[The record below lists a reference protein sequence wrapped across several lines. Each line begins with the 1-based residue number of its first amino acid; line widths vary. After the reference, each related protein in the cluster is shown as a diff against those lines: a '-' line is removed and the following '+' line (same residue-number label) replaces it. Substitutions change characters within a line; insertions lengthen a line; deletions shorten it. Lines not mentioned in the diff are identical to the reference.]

1 MSHLTKIETKITN
14 LIFLK
19 QALESLK
26 MKYVEAAAGQTVKVK
41 GWNRD
46 STEALME
53 IKTGGPYGIGVI
65 QNKETGAFEFIAD
78 WWGVET
84 YLGEKQE
91 TILQKISQQYAYSTV
106 MDKVRKQGYTTVKE
120 TVEEDKS
127 IRIVL
132 RKWD

>member
-19 QALESLK
+19 QALEALK
-26 MKYVEAAAGQTVKVK
+26 MKYVEGTAGNPVKVK
-41 GWNRD
+41 GWNKD
-46 STEALME
+46 STDALLE

-65 QNKETGAFEFIAD
+65 QNSTTGAYEFIAD

-91 TILQKISQQYAYSTV
+91 TILQKISQQYAYSSV
-106 MDKVRKQGYTTVKE
+106 VDKVRKQGYTMVKE